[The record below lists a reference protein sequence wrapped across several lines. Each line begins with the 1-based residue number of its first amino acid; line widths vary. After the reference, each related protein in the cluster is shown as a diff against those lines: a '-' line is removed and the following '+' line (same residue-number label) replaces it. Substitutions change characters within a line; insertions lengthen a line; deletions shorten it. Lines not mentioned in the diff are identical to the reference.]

1 MMMMTRRGYPKTD
14 LKSFSE
20 VCPRTTHSR
29 AHTAEQNGFRST
41 GQINIYLFIYF
52 YLFILAKN
60 FYRLIFFSAIFIV
73 AVRVVI
79 SRRSQRRV
87 LPAPVEA

>member
-1 MMMMTRRGYPKTD
+1 MSAD
-14 LKSFSE
+14 
-20 VCPRTTHSR
+20 
-29 AHTAEQNGFRST
+29 
-41 GQINIYLFIYF
+41 
-52 YLFILAKN
+52 ILAK
-60 FYRLIFFSAIFIV
+60 FYGLIFFSAIFIV

>member
-1 MMMMTRRGYPKTD
+1 MSADRIRI
-14 LKSFSE
+14 
-20 VCPRTTHSR
+20 
-29 AHTAEQNGFRST
+29 
-41 GQINIYLFIYF
+41 GQINI
-52 YLFILAKN
+52 LAKN
-60 FYRLIFFSAIFIV
+60 IYRLIFFSAIFIV